1 LNNLII
7 CPKCNKQFIS
17 EEFPSH
23 KCIGTTIKRIIDV
36 YYENFFTVE
45 VDGTQRG
52 VALSADG
59 TLYRIKPSPA
69 SERPFKSPKN
79 RTEPSGRLVNL

>member
-1 LNNLII
+1 LNNLIV

-17 EEFPSH
+17 EEFQSH
-23 KCIGTTIKRIIDV
+23 ECIGTTIKRIVDV

-45 VDGTQRG
+45 IDGTQRG

-59 TLYRIKPSPA
+59 TLYRIKPSPNWN
-69 SERPFKSPKN
+69 SFRKHPD
-79 RTEPSGRLVNL
+79 TEQNPTK